1 MLCGCSSSVQTKTVL
16 IVPPEVFLQEIPAP
30 AADRVKTNA
39 DLVDLVLEMRG
50 VIASHNADKKALRA
64 WVEGQT
70 KP

>member
-1 MLCGCSSSVQTKTVL
+1 M
-16 IVPPEVFLQEIPAP
+16 QEIPAP